1 MIKLTENTLSKIT
14 SSDLEIEY
22 LNSRCFDIKRHL
34 KKAQKRTGLTRQ
46 EISLIVVDKAES
58 WTPNKSYL
66 DHLTSIARFKKQ
78 GDIRE
83 SQYETI
89 ITVINNLKPI
99 DITD

>member
-22 LNSRCFDIKRHL
+22 LNSRCFNIKRHL

-46 EISLIVVDKAES
+46 EIGLIVSREVESGKNKA
-58 WTPNKSYL
+58 YL

-78 GDIRE
+78 GDIRQ

-89 ITVINNLKPI
+89 ITVMSNLKPV